1 VNEDSPDH
9 PFEEFMISAGQYNAL
24 AAYATEMEYHRQSDS
39 ERTALS
45 KRPEFDDEVMN
56 YEFLRQFSAFHCIQ
70 LFVSRKRILPTKSS
84 PFPVGQQ
91 HPKKLYA
98 QHLLWAWTR
107 RSMSKYHQR
116 NTKLSNP
123 YMSPSA

>member
-56 YEFLRQFSAFHCIQ
+56 YELFRQFSTFHCIPQ
-70 LFVSRKRILPTKSS
+70 ASS
-84 PFPVGQQ
+84 TVVWQISSLEVLNQP
-91 HPKKLYA
+91 
-98 QHLLWAWTR
+98 
-107 RSMSKYHQR
+107 
-116 NTKLSNP
+116 
-123 YMSPSA
+123 